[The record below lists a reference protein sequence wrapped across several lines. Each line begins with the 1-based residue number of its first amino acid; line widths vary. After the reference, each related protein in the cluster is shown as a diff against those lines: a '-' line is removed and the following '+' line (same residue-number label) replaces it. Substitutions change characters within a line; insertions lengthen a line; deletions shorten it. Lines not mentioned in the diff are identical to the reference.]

1 MRVLNDD
8 LLEAWV
14 TGWAQARGYQTRRE
28 GRFLS
33 AFLHDKTNDWEYFA
47 LEPSHDEFA
56 ALASSARMSPERLFT
71 IVTSRVNEIHG
82 AALVHGLN
90 VRSADEVFMAM
101 DMAGQDIEDPF
112 LPLDGFE
119 SETVRGNTVGLV
131 TVTAHGEPAASGSVS
146 MVEGHAVYDRIVT
159 EPQFRRLGLGSYV
172 MRALTA
178 VAMEHD
184 VDAGLLVTTPEGL
197 ELYRYLGWE
206 NLASVV
212 MFEPRL

>member
-1 MRVLNDD
+1 MRALNDD
-8 LLEAWV
+8 LLETWV
-14 TGWAQARGYQTRRE
+14 TGWARARGYQTRRE
-28 GRFLS
+28 GRFP
-33 AFLHDKTNDWEYFA
+33 AAYLHDKTNDWEYFA

-56 ALASSARMSPERLFT
+56 ALASSARMSPGRLFT
-71 IVTSRVNEIHG
+71 IVTGRVNEIHG
-82 AALVHGLN
+82 AARVYGLN
-90 VRSADEVFMAM
+90 VRSADEVFMAL
-101 DMAGQDIEDPF
+101 DMSGQDIEDP

-119 SETVRGNTVGLV
+119 SETVRSGNVGTV
-131 TVTAHGEPAASGSVS
+131 TVSLDGTPAARGSVAI
-146 MVEGHAVYDRIVT
+146 VEGNAVYDRIVT
-159 EPQFRRLGLGSYV
+159 EPGFRRRGLGSYV

-184 VDAGLLVTTPEGL
+184 VDAGLLVATADGL

>member
-33 AFLHDKTNDWEYFA
+33 AFLHDTTNDWEYFA
-47 LEPSHDEFA
+47 LDPSNDEFA
-56 ALASSARMSPERLFT
+56 ALASSARKSPERLFT
-71 IVTSRVNEIHG
+71 IVTTRMNEIHG

-90 VRSADEVFMAM
+90 VRSADELFMFLNM
-101 DMAGQDIEDPF
+101 TGQDIEDPV
-112 LPLDGFE
+112 PLDGFE
-119 SETVRGNTVGLV
+119 TETIRGAKFGTVLV
-131 TVTAHGEPAASGSVS
+131 TSNGEPAARGNVA
-146 MVEGHAVYDRIVT
+146 VVDDLAVYDRIVT
-159 EPQFRRLGLGSYV
+159 EPEFRRRGLGSYV

-178 VAMEHD
+178 VALEHD

>member
-8 LLEAWV
+8 LLETWV

-33 AFLHDKTNDWEYFA
+33 AFLHDRTNDWEYFA

-56 ALASSARMSPERLFT
+56 ALASSARKSPERLFT
-71 IVTSRVNEIHG
+71 IVTSRTNEIHG
-82 AALVHGLN
+82 AALVHGLS
-90 VRSADEVFMAM
+90 VRSADEVFMSL
-101 DMAGQDIEDPF
+101 DMAGQDIEDPV
-112 LPLDGFE
+112 PLDGFE
-119 SETVRGNTVGLV
+119 TETVRGAKTGTVIV
-131 TVTAHGEPAASGSVS
+131 TSDGEPAARGSVA
-146 MVEGHAVYDRIVT
+146 VVNDLAVYDRIIT
-159 EPQFRRLGLGSYV
+159 EPRFRRRGLGTYV
-172 MRALTA
+172 TRALTA
-178 VAMEHD
+178 VALEHD
-184 VDAGLLVTTPEGL
+184 AEGGLLVATADGL